1 MMNMISSET
10 TGARRILCGLALAS
24 LLAGGGPCMAH
35 GDIEGVSVP
44 EAVSIEGHT
53 LHLNGAG
60 LREISLLGARMKL
73 YVASLYTP
81 VRVRSLKELLASPR
95 PVEINFIFL
104 KGVSRTLVERSW
116 RQQFARSATYTYP
129 GFGKDQETFIS
140 LLGNLDE
147 KGRDTVQFL
156 SGETRVLDQG
166 RLMGT
171 IRGEEFQ
178 RAFFF
183 LLFGDKP
190 ISRRLKANLLG
201 VAAVPQ

>member
-1 MMNMISSET
+1 MLNRISFT
-10 TGARRILCGLALAS
+10 RTVARRIPCALALAF
-24 LLAGGGPCMAH
+24 LLMGGGPCMAH
-35 GDIEGVSVP
+35 GDIEGVFVPDTVSV
-44 EAVSIEGHT
+44 EGQA
-53 LHLNGAG
+53 LRLNGAG

-81 VRVRSLKELLASPR
+81 VRVRGLEDLLSCPR
-95 PVEINFIFL
+95 PVEINFTFL
-104 KGVSRTLVERSW
+104 KGVSGRLVETSW
-116 RQQFARSATYTYP
+116 RNQFARSATYTYP
-129 GFGKDQETFIS
+129 GFAKDQEAFIA

-171 IRGEEFQ
+171 IRGKEFQ
-178 RAFFF
+178 KAFFY

-201 VAAVPQ
+201 VAAVPN

>member
-1 MMNMISSET
+1 MLNRISFAPT
-10 TGARRILCGLALAS
+10 TARRIPCGLALA
-24 LLAGGGPCMAH
+24 LLLMGGGSCMAH
-35 GDIEGVSVP
+35 GDIEGVNVP
-44 EAVSIEGHT
+44 EAVSVEGQA
-53 LHLNGAG
+53 LRLNGAG
-60 LREISLLGARMKL
+60 LREISLLGARVKL

-81 VRVRSLKELLASPR
+81 VRVRGLEDLLACPR
-95 PVEINFIFL
+95 PVEINFTFL

-129 GFGKDQETFIS
+129 WFDKDQETFIS

-147 KGRDTVQFL
+147 KGRDTVQFF

-178 RAFFF
+178 RAFFY

-190 ISRRLKANLLG
+190 ISRRLKASLLG
-201 VAAVPQ
+201 VSSVPR